1 MNKKTNQ
8 AVRGSTSGR
17 PIMVLLDALGRRW
30 SLRILWELR
39 DERLT
44 FRELRE
50 RCDDV
55 SPTSLN
61 LRLKELRRLQLVDHN
76 EGGFGYTEFGRE
88 LGEHLVNLNRWSN
101 RWGKTL

>member
-1 MNKKTNQ
+1 
-8 AVRGSTSGR
+8 
-17 PIMVLLDALGRRW
+17 MVLMDILGQRW

-50 RCDDV
+50 RCDNV

-61 LRLKELRRLQLVDHN
+61 ARLKQLRELQLVDHN
-76 EGGFGYTEFGRE
+76 EQGFGYTDWGRE
-88 LGEHLVNLNRWSN
+88 LGEHLLELSTWSN
-101 RWGKTL
+101 RWGEALK